1 METLCSQRRL
11 RIIFIPTC
19 AAAAVLLAWVSAAIA
34 LPPTDMHAIVHNA
47 SAYIEEG
54 QFAQPNRV
62 ERTVV
67 CMNTIRTPEPAAALR
82 IVSHHVAVG
91 AQQPKALVEI
101 ASLV

>member
-1 METLCSQRRL
+1 MFAEAPAHHFHPHLRCSGCAVGVGLRRDRPTTHGHARNCSQHTL
-11 RIIFIPTC
+11 
-19 AAAAVLLAWVSAAIA
+19 V
-34 LPPTDMHAIVHNA
+34 
-47 SAYIEEG
+47 AYIDEG

-62 ERTVV
+62 ARTVV

-91 AQQPKALVEI
+91 AQQPKALVET